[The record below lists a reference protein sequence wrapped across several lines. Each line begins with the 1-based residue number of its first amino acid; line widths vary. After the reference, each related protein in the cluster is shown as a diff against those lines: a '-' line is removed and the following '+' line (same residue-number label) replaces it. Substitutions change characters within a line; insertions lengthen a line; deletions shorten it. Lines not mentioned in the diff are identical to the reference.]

1 MPEPEAP
8 SFNSVRTYPK
18 ETFEYSKE
26 TYTSQKEA
34 HSHTCGRQ
42 VRALR
47 PGITP
52 MLSAKWLARRELQ
65 VPQKSLAKTRRA
77 FSKSLLI
84 PNETYSRAL

>member
-1 MPEPEAP
+1 
-8 SFNSVRTYPK
+8 
-18 ETFEYSKE
+18 
-26 TYTSQKEA
+26 
-34 HSHTCGRQ
+34 